1 MNLSLPHFIH
11 FILLFLFVFLLLLIM
26 SIIKNDLGN
35 ELCKTRIKSSKT
47 ETIVFS
53 TAVLFSS
60 LDELGIKLDTDTI
73 KTEIPFEKKMKDIKF
88 QCKEI

>member
-1 MNLSLPHFIH
+1 
-11 FILLFLFVFLLLLIM
+11 M
-26 SIIKNDLGN
+26 SIIKNNLGH
-35 ELCKTRIKSSKT
+35 ELCKSRIKSSKT

-60 LDELGIKLDTDTI
+60 FDELGIKLDTDTI
-73 KTEIPFEKKMKDIKF
+73 KTQIPFFEKKMKDIKF